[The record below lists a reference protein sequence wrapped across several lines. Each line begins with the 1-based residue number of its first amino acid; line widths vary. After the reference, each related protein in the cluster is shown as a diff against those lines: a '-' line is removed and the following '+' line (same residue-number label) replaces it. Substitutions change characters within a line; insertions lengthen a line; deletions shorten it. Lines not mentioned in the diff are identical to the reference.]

1 MQIKLELTR
10 LDGSASKRRRGI
22 FEQYKVMIKR
32 LRRNKKTLGCV
43 STIKP
48 GQGINK
54 RDKRMLKQLKT
65 EPLT

>member
-32 LRRNKKTLGCV
+32 LRRKKTLGCV

-48 GQGINK
+48 GRGINK